1 MGRAEHV
8 AEEENDVSPSLLLLL
23 APFAFLVWRPDW
35 PGVAVL
41 LGAMALVA
49 WRDWAAAKTD
59 WNGSVSVDIDHLNHA
74 LKTLRSEVERNDKD
88 ARGALEMATG
98 NIAKIALQVKASEE
112 MLSGLRA
119 AVQQASSKPR
129 GLL

>member
-74 LKTLRSEVERNDKD
+74 LKTLRSEVEAN
-88 ARGALEMATG
+88 
-98 NIAKIALQVKASEE
+98 N
-112 MLSGLRA
+112 
-119 AVQQASSKPR
+119 QQAQDAWKSLALKDKAAEEAITSLRTTLQQATSKPR